1 VRPRRTHTR
10 ILAPLAL
17 GLCVWLVWPTQ
28 AFARALVRF
37 IHGVPGVG
45 LATVKVN
52 TGGGDENLGSIA
64 FGQSTQWRG
73 IRSGSFR
80 WTLVGAGK
88 PLASG
93 TASVGDGAYDI
104 VVLERSSKP
113 WLGIYKAEGGK
124 PGTSLVRVIHGAPEL
139 GSPELTLDGKQA
151 VKSLSYTKATPYLSV
166 NPGAHSLG
174 AMRPGDTAPLV
185 PAGAHVKL
193 TPDVSYSA
201 IVLGTRGQPVRVVA
215 LTDRGAPLTRS
226 KAKSTPGTSA
236 TSKKAAKPK
245 PKAKAAPSMPSS
257 HAPASE
263 SDVIE
268 VKPGD
273 SLWSIARSLVGANAS
288 NEAIERKLVAIWDLN
303 SRRIGTGDPNLIFV
317 GTRLRIP
324 K

>member
-1 VRPRRTHTR
+1 VATPRTYTR
-10 ILAPLAL
+10 ILAPVVL
-17 GLCVWLVWPTQ
+17 GLCIWLVWPTA

-45 LATVKVN
+45 VATVKVN
-52 TGGGDENLGSIA
+52 TGSGDENLGSIA

-104 VVLERSSKP
+104 VVLEKGTKP

-151 VKSLSYTKATPYLSV
+151 VKSLSYTKATPYVSV

-174 AMRPGDTAPLV
+174 AMRPGDKAPLV

-201 IVLGTRGQPVRVVA
+201 VVLGTRGQPVRVVA

-226 KAKSTPGTSA
+226 KPSAAPPAKP
-236 TSKKAAKPK
+236 KPK
-245 PKAKAAPSMPSS
+245 PKAKAAP
-257 HAPASE
+257 ASTPKSG

-273 SLWSIARSLVGANAS
+273 SLWSIARGLVGADAG
-288 NEAIERKLVAIWDLN
+288 NEAIEHKLVAIWNLN
-303 SRRIGTGDPNLIFV
+303 SKRIGTGDPNLVFV

-324 K
+324 R